1 MLVVLEPGWY
11 EAYSFPAKGTTHGES
26 WAYDTHV
33 PLLFWGWHV
42 KHGESAAPVKVV
54 DIAATLARM
63 LHIQEPSGNSGVPL
77 AEVLR

>member
-1 MLVVLEPGWY
+1 VLDPGY
-11 EAYSFPAKGTTHGES
+11 LEGSGPVLRGTTHGAS

-42 KHGESAAPVKVV
+42 RPGESARPVEVV
-54 DIAATLARM
+54 DIAPTVARF

-77 AEVLR
+77 LEVLK